1 MVNKINAS
9 DLQQGHIRRC
19 GIMSVAAPTLV
30 KQRPSSSLAAKVVY
44 HFLDFWIY

>member
-19 GIMSVAAPTLV
+19 GIMSVAPTLV

-44 HFLDFWIY
+44 HFLDL